1 MGSDG
6 CKRKCP
12 SPCQRTPTCYSV
24 GVKLR
29 LLCLIAA
36 LGLPAL
42 ADAPRVHLQGDRLTL
57 RADGASL
64 RSVLEAFAQAGIRVR
79 ADPEATKTITARYE
93 SAEVESALKKL
104 LDPLSYA
111 LVWDVLSGPLGTV
124 PRLAEIQVFQ
134 DGGRGRMQVVSS
146 ASARAAEG
154 PARPGGTAWVRDEL
168 ILGFR
173 EGTTRSKAEKLLS
186 QFGATLVESIAGL
199 GAYRVRLPPGSDVH
213 AIAEQLR
220 KSQLVAIA
228 EPNWL
233 AKAPGPKLLT
243 PGAVST
249 SATDTPR
256 DAASGGRVAVLDS
269 GLSRL
274 PALDPLLAGRL
285 DALQPDRPLTDPAG
299 HGTQMA
305 LVAAGLVAPMGAS
318 ARDERLSLVAVRV
331 FDEDGLS
338 PMFTLLRGLDFAVSS
353 GARVINLS
361 WSTDEASSFL
371 STALSVA
378 LKKDI
383 IVVAAAGNDGKTEKL
398 YPASLPGVLAV
409 GALDETGRIWPQSNR
424 GEHVVLAAPGVA
436 GFPVGYR
443 GAPGVYAG
451 TSIASAYVSH
461 VLGIWRSQHPDATS
475 AQTLEALRAA
485 TGAGGSSSTF
495 TWGRLDAGATK
506 KFLE

>member
-1 MGSDG
+1 M
-6 CKRKCP
+6 
-12 SPCQRTPTCYSV
+12 
-24 GVKLR
+24 
-29 LLCLIAA
+29 AA
-36 LGLPAL
+36 LGFSAH

-57 RADGASL
+57 QADGAPL
-64 RSVLEAFAQAGIRVR
+64 RAVLEAFAQAGIRVR
-79 ADPEATKTITARYE
+79 ADPEASKTISARYE
-93 SAEVESALKKL
+93 SVDVESALQEL

-134 DGGRGRMQVVSS
+134 DGGRGRMQVLSS
-146 ASARAAEG
+146 TSTRAAEG
-154 PARPGGTAWVRDEL
+154 PVRPGGAAWVRDEL

-173 EGTTRSKAEKLLS
+173 EGVMREQAEKLLS
-186 QFGATLVESIAGL
+186 KFGATLVESIAGL

-220 KSQLVAIA
+220 TSQLVAVA

-233 AKAPGPKLLT
+233 SQSPAPKLLS
-243 PGAVST
+243 PGAVSAPT
-249 SATDTPR
+249 ADAPR
-256 DAASGGRVAVLDS
+256 DAAGAGRVAVLDS

-285 DALQPDRPLTDPAG
+285 DALQPERPLTDPAG

-305 LVAAGLVAPMGAS
+305 LVAAGLVSPMGAS

-361 WSTDEASSFL
+361 WSTDEPSSFL

-383 IVVAAAGNDGKTEKL
+383 IVVAAAGNDGNTEKL
-398 YPASLPGVLAV
+398 YPAALPGVLAV

-461 VLGIWRSQHPDATS
+461 VLGIWRSQHPDATA
-475 AQTLEALRAA
+475 AQTLEALRTA
-485 TGAGGSSSTF
+485 TGTGGTSSTF
-495 TWGRLDAGATK
+495 TWGRLDADATK
-506 KFLE
+506 TFLE